1 MEENRADMHGMKQHS
16 VLEHLDLYVCTY
28 YSAQAFKRAE
38 RQHPWENSRLQ
49 NKNYQYFNRK
59 TMLKT
64 YPLIEW
70 NILSYSSSERFN
82 LKYQENSYKTHT
94 IYIFNHKNIIV
105 IELKEEV

>member
-1 MEENRADMHGMKQHS
+1 
-16 VLEHLDLYVCTY
+16 
-28 YSAQAFKRAE
+28 
-38 RQHPWENSRLQ
+38 
-49 NKNYQYFNRK
+49 
-59 TMLKT
+59 MLKT

-94 IYIFNHKNIIV
+94 IYVFNHKNIIV